1 MKRLVVLISGSGSNL
16 QALLDAIQAGELE
29 AEPVLVVSNKAQAYG
44 LERAKQAGVPTLVF
58 PLKPYK
64 EAGHGREKYDADLA
78 LKVAEYRPDVIVLA
92 GWMHI
97 LSPAF
102 LNHFPNQVLNLH
114 PALPGQFVGTHAIE
128 RAFEAYQKGEIS
140 YSGCMVHLAIPE
152 VDAGP
157 VVAQTQVPFE
167 PGDTLESFSGRMH
180 QAEHRLIVE
189 ATQKMVKGL

>member
-1 MKRLVVLISGSGSNL
+1 MKRLVVLISGGGSNL

-29 AEPVLVVSNKAQAYG
+29 AEPVLVVSNKAGVYG
-44 LERAKQAGVPTLVF
+44 LERAQKAGVPTLVF

-64 EAGHGREKYDADLA
+64 TAGLGREKYDADLA
-78 LKVAEYRPDVIVLA
+78 EKVAEYRPDVIVLA

-157 VVAQTQVPFE
+157 VVAQAEVAIE

-189 ATQKMVKGL
+189 ATKKLVNGL